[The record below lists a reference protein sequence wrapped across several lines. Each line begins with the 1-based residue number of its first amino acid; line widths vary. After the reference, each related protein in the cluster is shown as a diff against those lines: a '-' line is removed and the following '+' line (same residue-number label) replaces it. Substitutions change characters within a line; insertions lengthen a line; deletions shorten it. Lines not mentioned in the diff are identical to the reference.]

1 MASRRP
7 SIYIGLG
14 GTGIKA
20 VAQAKKLYEDEYGVG
35 NIPPEI
41 AFLVIDFD
49 NKAVADKRLPTD
61 VSADFLQ
68 LVTAVNP
75 FQHYNVL
82 HDQQNAF
89 DWMFRANTSYID
101 KDISNGAKQ
110 VRTTGRLYTEIVL
123 QQITARIKTCFNQV
137 QSIAKARGYK
147 QAVDVHL
154 AMSVAGGTGAGS
166 FITVALLLDQL
177 SQMNG
182 NPANLYGYGVL
193 HGVFRTMD
201 PMGNKT
207 PRVITNAYSAILDL
221 DYLLHASLENP
232 IEVSLGPVK
241 HKLTAPLFKEFYV
254 IDNVTENGKIVET
267 CEQLCE
273 VIGTCLYVSG
283 NDLGNNKDSLASNV
297 GWTNG
302 NFNVQTKK
310 GWVYGLGA
318 CQLVYKGKE
327 IAETYAYKA
336 AKELIRKML
345 QEGMDIPQKALDW
358 TEEVNIRE
366 DGNVYN
372 LLIDSIL
379 PPAKITSIK
388 IPLLDVKSSEA
399 SNKGVVARDIDT
411 YIPEMP
417 SPEEMKRRT
426 DELCE
431 ALRKRI
437 ADFLNGDNGVGNAV
451 AFLDSLK
458 KRCQIYKGEM
468 ADELATFNKKAEER
482 IAALDKAWKEFEA
495 NKKGALTF
503 HRDDKNQE
511 LLDDCVG
518 RPVQAI
524 RKDKHEAKRREEAYN
539 VFGSLLACIESL
551 ENSVGVVAQKL
562 VALSGNYDTELMQMQ
577 KDTKSSLVFEYD
589 LSYKDR
595 VNLTVDTNDII
606 VSSFTKSL
614 PASLLDVDVESL
626 NDAILTYTRALP
638 QAGVYRNKLIM
649 DVIDGLSETEY
660 TKLKE
665 EIDEMSS
672 LLLSLD
678 GRGQVIAGSPAR
690 DKMVSNYM
698 IASYGTDNVLSRFEQ
713 DPYFLPNVLDKAW
726 PKSTAD
732 VMKQKVIFYRIDGA
746 ILPYCIGAFD
756 EFTVE
761 TQYTKFIQEAMST
774 GSTSYNPHFDATIFA
789 DMKKNDFKL
798 KPEMKNEALFY
809 WVCGQI
815 FGWSTI
821 KEQEREM
828 KRDEKGNV
836 LAEDKGK
843 GELVEHTK
851 YIANIKTKYYFWDD
865 MAMAGQMQK
874 WVPID
879 GAGTTRR
886 DTAFGYFKS
895 VILPQ
900 KKELF
905 ANLIK
910 ERVNTEG
917 KQRYELMI
925 RSIVD
930 AGLEDY
936 INRLL
941 CTNKSSVTYFSSESG
956 EIKLIREEFE
966 YLSKHL
972 YNALITLK

>member
-1 MASRRP
+1 MANRRP

-14 GTGIKA
+14 GTGILA
-20 VAQAKKLYEDEYGVG
+20 IAQTKKLYEDEFGVG
-35 NIPPEI
+35 KIPPEI
-41 AFLVIDFD
+41 AFLAIDFD
-49 NKAVADKRLPTD
+49 NKAVESKDLATD
-61 VSADFLQ
+61 VKGDFLQ

-75 FQHYNVL
+75 FEHYNSL

-89 DWMFRANTSYID
+89 EWMFKGNTSYID
-101 KDISNGAKQ
+101 NSIENGAKQ

-123 QQITARIKTCFNQV
+123 QQIEGRIRSCFNQV
-137 QSIAKARGYK
+137 INLGGARGFK

-166 FITVALLLDQL
+166 FITVALIIEQL
-177 SQMNG
+177 SRQG
-182 NPANLYGYGVL
+182 FKSNLYGYSVI
-193 HGVFRTMD
+193 HGVFKDMD
-201 PMGNKT
+201 VMGNMT
-207 PRVITNAYSAILDL
+207 PRVFPNSYSAILDV

-232 IEVSLGPVK
+232 VEVNLGHEK
-241 HKLTAPLFKEFYV
+241 IKLTAPIFKEFYV
-254 IDNVTENGKIVET
+254 INNQTENGKKVDKCT
-267 CEQLCE
+267 QLCE
-273 VIGTCLYVSG
+273 VIGTCLYVAG
-283 NDLGNNKDSLASNV
+283 NELGNVKESVASNV

-318 CQLVYKGKE
+318 CQVVYKGKE

-336 AKELIRKML
+336 AKELIRKMV
-345 QEGMDIPQKALDW
+345 QEGSDIPQKALDW

-366 DGNVYN
+366 DGDAYN

-379 PPAKITSIK
+379 PPSKITSIK

-399 SNKGVVARDIDT
+399 ANKGVVAKDIDT

-417 SPEEMKRRT
+417 SSEEMKRRA

-431 ALRKRI
+431 ALKQRVNE
-437 ADFLNGDNGVGNAV
+437 FLKSDNGVGNAV

-468 ADELATFNKKAEER
+468 ADELAAFNKKAEER
-482 IAALDKAWKEFEA
+482 IAGLDKAWKEYEA
-495 NKKGALTF
+495 NKKGALTIR
-503 HRDDKNQE
+503 RDEKNQE

-539 VFGSLLACIESL
+539 VFAALLACIESL
-551 ENSVGVVAQKL
+551 ESRVGVVAQKL
-562 VALSGNYDTELMQMQ
+562 AALSGKYDTELLHKQ
-577 KDTKSSLVFEYD
+577 KETKSSLVFEYD

-595 VNLTVDTNDII
+595 VNLTVDATDII
-606 VSSFTKSL
+606 VSEFTDSL
-614 PASLLDVDVESL
+614 SASLLDVDVEGL
-626 NDAILTYTRALP
+626 DDALLAYTRALP
-638 QAGVYRNKLIM
+638 QADAYREKLIM
-649 DVIDGLSETEY
+649 DVVDELSEEEY
-660 TKLKE
+660 ARLKI
-665 EIDEMSS
+665 EIEEMSS
-672 LLLSLD
+672 LLLTFD
-678 GRGQVIAGSPAR
+678 GRGQLVGGRPAR
-690 DKMVSNYM
+690 DAMVSNYM
-698 IASYGTDNVLSRFEQ
+698 IASYGTEDVQSRFQQ
-713 DPYFLPNVLDKAW
+713 DQYFLPNAQPRW
-726 PKSTAD
+726 PKSTSD
-732 VMKQKVIFYRIDGA
+732 VMKQKIIFYRVDGA

-756 EFTVE
+756 EHTVQRE
-761 TQYTKFIQEAMST
+761 YERFVQESMSS
-774 GSTSYNPHFDATIFA
+774 GSTAFNPHFDAVIFA
-789 DMKKNDFKL
+789 EMKKNDFKL

-836 LAEDKGK
+836 LAEDKDK

-851 YIANIKTKYYFWDD
+851 YIANIKNKYYFWDEE
-865 MAMAGQMQK
+865 AMAGKMQK

-879 GAGTTRR
+879 GAGTQRR
-886 DTAFGYFKS
+886 DTAFNYFKT

-900 KKELF
+900 KKEVF

-925 RSIVD
+925 KSIVD

-941 CTNKSSVTYFSSESG
+941 CTNKSSVTFFSSEGG

-966 YLSKHL
+966 YLTKHL
-972 YNALITLK
+972 FNALITLK